1 MANYKHLNKICFFYF
16 LCIKGHDTTSAGS
29 SFVLCLLGIHKD
41 IQEKVWAEQK
51 AIFGNNITRDC
62 TFNDTMEMKYLERV
76 IMETLRMYPPV
87 PLIARR
93 VEHDVKLASGPYT
106 IPKGTSVVLLQFAVH
121 RNPDIYPN
129 PNKFDPDNFLPER
142 MSKRHFYSFIP
153 FSAGPRS
160 CVGRKYAMLKLKV
173 LLSTIIRKFKIDSKR
188 TEDDFKLQADIIL
201 KLENGFN
208 IMLEPRNHAAK
219 V

>member
-1 MANYKHLNKICFFYF
+1 M
-16 LCIKGHDTTSAGS
+16 
-29 SFVLCLLGIHKD
+29 LGIHKD

-51 AIFGNNITRDC
+51 SIFGDQMTRDC

-106 IPKGTSVVLLQFAVH
+106 IPKGASVVILQFAVH
-121 RNPDIYPN
+121 RNADIYPN
-129 PNKFDPDNFLPER
+129 PDKFDPDNFLPER
-142 MSKRHFYSFIP
+142 MSKRHYYSFIP

-173 LLSTIIRKFKIDSKR
+173 LLSTIIRNFKIDSKMS
-188 TEDDFKLQADIIL
+188 EENFKLQGDVIL

-208 IMLEPRNHAAK
+208 IILELRQHVAMK

>member
-1 MANYKHLNKICFFYF
+1 M
-16 LCIKGHDTTSAGS
+16 
-29 SFVLCLLGIHKD
+29 LGIHKD

-51 AIFGNNITRDC
+51 SIFGDQMTRDC

-106 IPKGTSVVLLQFAVH
+106 IPKGASVVILQFAVH
-121 RNPDIYPN
+121 RNADIYPN
-129 PNKFDPDNFLPER
+129 PDKFDPDNFLPER
-142 MSKRHFYSFIP
+142 MAKRHYYSFIP

-173 LLSTIIRKFKIDSKR
+173 LLSTIIRNFKIDSKMS
-188 TEDDFKLQADIIL
+188 EENFKLQGDVIL

-208 IMLEPRNHAAK
+208 IILEPRKQVAMK